1 VSGQTSLPV
10 RQLLVYRFG
19 PGTGFEGQLVGALE
33 RMESGGTLRILDALF
48 VATDAETGEL
58 FAIDLQG
65 GSGGLIA
72 KLLDFRLDPAARRR
86 AAERALGDMSGVAK
100 LLRDLGKTLEPG
112 AALAAVLV
120 EHVWARVLEDAVSRT
135 GGSRLGSHFVEAE
148 TLSELAPDLLA
159 EAAAHAPKPG

>member
-1 VSGQTSLPV
+1 MTLPV

-19 PGTGFEGQLVGALE
+19 PGAAFEGQLVGALE

-48 VATDAETGEL
+48 VANEAETGDL
-58 FAIDLQG
+58 LAIDLQG

-86 AAERALGDMSGVAK
+86 AAARALADASGGLAQI
-100 LLRDLGKTLEPG
+100 LRDLGKTLEPG

-120 EHVWARVLEDAVSRT
+120 EHVWAGVLEDAVSRT
-135 GGSRLGSHFVEAE
+135 GGSRLASEFVEAE
-148 TLSELAPDLLA
+148 TLSELAPELLA
-159 EAAAHAPKPG
+159 EAAGNAPKPG